1 MDDSDKAGADFASKP
16 NGAWAAAIG
25 QTVYRDGFMPASLG
39 INYTP
44 CQAADARSSDQRW
57 LQLRAAPIVTAVRD
71 GSGKEKERQ
80 EKRCANGRGG
90 EEKRKR
96 GAFLWYTCLLTRSFL
111 VIYTS
116 AKSHRKT
123 RCCVYAYKDACA
135 LSFRDHVQWFDGN
148 ATRRKRRVTQHVRNY
163 MRLITRIPISTY
175 NIVFKNVSEK

>member
-25 QTVYRDGFMPASLG
+25 QTAYRDGFMPASLG

-57 LQLRAAPIVTAVRD
+57 LQLRTAPIVTAVRD

-80 EKRCANGRGG
+80 EKDVRAGAEGKRNER
-90 EEKRKR
+90 EELSFEPVYVSL
-96 GAFLWYTCLLTRSFL
+96 AQSFL

-123 RCCVYAYKDACA
+123 RCRVYAYKDACA
-135 LSFRDHVQWFDGN
+135 LSFRDYVWWFDGN
-148 ATRRKRRVTQHVRNY
+148 ATRRKRCVTQHVHTYASNY
-163 MRLITRIPISTY
+163 E
-175 NIVFKNVSEK
+175 NILYKHL